1 MLITFCV
8 CVLTVGPQNFR
19 AEVDA
24 RLGAPQVF
32 IKQVILYHEVECNYD
47 ETRIDE
53 EGVTDSPAGTRII
66 DHTPRRIVRVINEQ
80 NVLTE
85 SKAINIEW
93 MKKSKSKSQLSLS
106 TLEINVLFCFLFAC

>member
-1 MLITFCV
+1 M
-8 CVLTVGPQNFR
+8 
-19 AEVDA
+19 
-24 RLGAPQVF
+24 
-32 IKQVILYHEVECNYD
+32 ILYHEVECNYD

-53 EGVTDSPAGTRII
+53 ESVTDPSAGTRVI
-66 DHTPRRIVRVINEQ
+66 DHTPRRIVRVINEH

-106 TLEINVLFCFLFAC
+106 TLEINVLFLFFCSVVFCLPANLCAFKLVVAQ

>member
-1 MLITFCV
+1 MRSFCV
-8 CVLTVGPQNFR
+8 TCQNFR

-53 EGVTDSPAGTRII
+53 DSVPEGPAGTRII
-66 DHTPRRIVRVINEQ
+66 DHTPRRTVRVINEQ
-80 NVLTE
+80 HLLPE

-106 TLEINVLFCFLFAC
+106 TLEINVLFLFCFAARFACF